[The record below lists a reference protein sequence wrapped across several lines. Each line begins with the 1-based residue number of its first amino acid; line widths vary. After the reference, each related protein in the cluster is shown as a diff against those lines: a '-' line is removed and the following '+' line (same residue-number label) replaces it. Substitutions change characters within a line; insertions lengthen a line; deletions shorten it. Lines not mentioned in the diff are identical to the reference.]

1 MYRKIISIMNSIFS
15 TVGMTGL
22 CIMLLT
28 AVTNMDFVD
37 IGVVGLVVGCYVGVV
52 SFIGLRQNW
61 NHPRRQDTFPEMP
74 GYFYIVEYYGIKV
87 VCSPYFPQIFKGRV

>member
-22 CIMLLT
+22 CVMLLT

-37 IGVVGLVVGCYVGVV
+37 IGVIALVVGCYVGIV

-61 NHPRRQDTFPEMP
+61 NHTLRKRR
-74 GYFYIVEYYGIKV
+74 V
-87 VCSPYFPQIFKGRV
+87 

>member
-37 IGVVGLVVGCYVGVV
+37 IGVVGLVLGYAVLI
-52 SFIGLRQNW
+52 FIG
-61 NHPRRQDTFPEMP
+61 F
-74 GYFYIVEYYGIKV
+74 
-87 VCSPYFPQIFKGRV
+87 